1 MKKNIRLLWLV
12 AWLSATAI
20 LQHTIYGQTTASA
33 PAQNQQSGW
42 STLISAQDLHDKLK
56 NPDLLVID
64 VRSPAEYAA
73 GHITGAINLPG
84 VDWRTPAA
92 TPGQVGQKIFRK
104 ADGTIDAERYEKLL
118 SAAGVKPEHDVVIY
132 GNYAGK
138 ADGSLPA
145 ALLLKLGHDK
155 VAFLDGV
162 GIDEWRTA
170 GYPTSTEPTQLAASD
185 YHARPDDDRLW
196 SYEDVIENLNNPEV
210 VIVDSRTPAEYEGK
224 DLRGN
229 KRGGHIPGAKLFN
242 AEDFLDQTTHKT
254 IALEAARKRLEAEI
268 PKDKTVVIYCQSG
281 TRCSHKELIL
291 KDLGYKN
298 VVLYDSSWQEWGNRL
313 DTPIEESTKPEKPVD
328 EN

>member
-1 MKKNIRLLWLV
+1 MALIYAASN
-12 AWLSATAI
+12 AHGQATAN
-20 LQHTIYGQTTASA
+20 
-33 PAQNQQSGW
+33 PAQAKSANSQAAW
-42 STLISAQDLHDKLK
+42 STLITAKTLHEKLK
-56 NPDLLVID
+56 SPDLVIID

-73 GHITGAINLPG
+73 GHIEGAINLPG

-92 TPGQVGQKIFRK
+92 APGQVGQKIFRQE
-104 ADGTIDAERYEKLL
+104 DNSIDTERYEKFL
-118 SAAGVKPEHDVVIY
+118 SAAGIKPEHDVVIY

-145 ALLLKLGHDK
+145 ALLLKLGHEK

-162 GIDEWRTA
+162 GLDEWKAA
-170 GYPTSTEPTQLAASD
+170 GYAITTSATKLPASQ
-185 YHARPDDDRLW
+185 YKAHPDAKRLW
-196 SYEDVIENLNNPEV
+196 SYEDVLKNLDNPDV
-210 VIVDSRTPAEYEGK
+210 VIVDSRTPAEFEGK

-242 AEDFLDQTTHKT
+242 AEDFLDQATHRT
-254 IALEAARKRLEAEI
+254 IDLEAARKRIEAEI

-313 DTPIEESTKPEKPVD
+313 DTPIEESAVPEKPGD
-328 EN
+328 AK